1 MTLDIGTGSEP
12 LEIDIEYFADLMRS
26 TVACDFHPV
35 SEYALTLYGFPALG
49 YPLSP
54 EIEHKAKIIIS
65 DVDGVW
71 NTQQIFAVYI
81 KLLSRISDGIKARQD
96 KIFEHAKE
104 LRPGNVDGS
113 VERIE
118 EYFIESNVT
127 CEQHHQVCAAV
138 PRYVGLKP
146 NSIQCLLEM
155 KRMYYDIEF
164 FSGSPDLAV
173 KHFVGRNM
181 RLAGFNLKTAEK
193 CVTGSKYLFDEDG
206 FIVEIKPM
214 LYEYKKEAVEN
225 RLKETVGT
233 TKGINVV
240 LSDEPGDIHMVQSF
254 INPFILTGE
263 EVGAG
268 DASELPT
275 DVSIALPEASKN
287 MMLIPPIIR
296 KAEMA
301 LCFFLGYP
309 KSVQKKILKSA
320 FKFRKTCK
328 LIEKTDKNPRR
339 LRDKALA
346 VFSDYT
352 SLIHK
357 LFTTSPGFTGIGGL
371 VRELENAKSKDE
383 IKSSASKLLKKFRKY
398 SPHPDSSEELLK
410 HF

>member
-1 MTLDIGTGSEP
+1 MTLDSNIEP
-12 LEIDIEYFADLMRS
+12 LEINMEYFAELMKS
-26 TVACDFHPV
+26 TVAYDFYPV

-49 YPLSP
+49 YPLPP
-54 EIEHKAKIIIS
+54 EIEHKAKKILS

-81 KLLSRISDGIKARQD
+81 KLLSELNDGIKARQG
-96 KIFEHAKE
+96 KIFERAKE
-104 LRPGNVDGS
+104 LRPGNVDGP
-113 VERIE
+113 VEEIE

-127 CEQHHQVCAAV
+127 CKQHHQVCAAV
-138 PRYVGLKP
+138 PRHIGLQP

-164 FSGSPDLAV
+164 FSGSPELAV
-173 KHFVGRNM
+173 KHFVGKNM
-181 RLAGFNLKTAEK
+181 GLAGFDMKTAEE
-193 CVTGSKYLFDEDG
+193 CVTGTKYLFDEDG
-206 FIVEIKPM
+206 FIVEIRPM

-240 LSDEPGDIHMVQSF
+240 LSDEPGDVHMVQSF
-254 INPFILTGE
+254 INPFILTGN
-263 EVGAG
+263 VAT
-268 DASELPT
+268 AELPT

-287 MMLIPPIIR
+287 MMLIPPVIR
-296 KAEMA
+296 KAEMG
-301 LCFFLGYP
+301 LCFALGYP
-309 KSVQKKILKSA
+309 KNIQKKILKSA
-320 FKFRKTCK
+320 FKLRKTCE
-328 LIEKTDKNPRR
+328 LIESTDKNPRR

-346 VFSDYT
+346 VFNDYT
-352 SLIHK
+352 SLTSK

-371 VRELENAKSKDE
+371 VRELQNAKSKDE
-383 IKSSASKLLKKFRKY
+383 IKLSASKLLEKFRKY